1 MSQPHKVVE
10 RIKCIEG
17 KWWIDAGRCG
27 CAWICAET
35 QVPGMG
41 GDLGAAAE
49 GDSGRCTGIVKAG
62 DIATAQAPLHPLG
75 LGSVT

>member
-1 MSQPHKVVE
+1 
-10 RIKCIEG
+10 
-17 KWWIDAGRCG
+17 
-27 CAWICAET
+27 
-35 QVPGMG
+35 MG